1 MGQEDRDGRL
11 SIRRQSRARSD
22 APELLGR
29 LGPGKLATV
38 VQWLEVI
45 IHDDEPV
52 NNEDRGRCQEGQDW
66 FAQRGG
72 KGIPME
78 DVLAGFGM
86 KPEDFPLTKS
96 KLQPADCTLV
106 MHEIAASR
114 IVRGWRA

>member
-1 MGQEDRDGRL
+1 M
-11 SIRRQSRARSD
+11 
-22 APELLGR
+22 
-29 LGPGKLATV
+29 
-38 VQWLEVI
+38 QWLEVI

-78 DVLAGFGM
+78 DVLAEFGM

-96 KLQPADCTLV
+96 KLQPAGCALV